1 MLNLDSKY
9 SKLSAKLVIR
19 KIPESCAL
27 ISSSRPT
34 ALFHLSLTALV
45 VALRL
50 AVLEEEPVRLGA
62 VEERLGEDGL
72 LLHAGGG
79 GSAVVVPVV
88 VVRPV
93 VHVVN
98 VGSHPIVAMV
108 R

>member
-9 SKLSAKLVIR
+9 SQLSAKLVIR

-27 ISSSRPT
+27 ISPSRPT

-62 VEERLGEDGL
+62 VEERLGENGL
-72 LLHAGGG
+72 LLHGCVV
-79 GSAVVVPVV
+79 VVVPVI

-93 VHVVN
+93 AHVVD
-98 VGSHPIVAMV
+98 VRSHPIVAMV

>member
-1 MLNLDSKY
+1 MLNLNSKY
-9 SKLSAKLVIR
+9 SKLVIR

-27 ISSSRPT
+27 ISPSRPT

-62 VEERLGEDGL
+62 VEERLGENGL
-72 LLHAGGG
+72 LLHGCV
-79 GSAVVVPVV
+79 VVVPVV

-93 VHVVN
+93 AHVVD
-98 VGSHPIVAMV
+98 VRSHPIVAMV

>member
-1 MLNLDSKY
+1 MHLLTYFAGPS
-9 SKLSAKLVIR
+9 
-19 KIPESCAL
+19 
-27 ISSSRPT
+27 

-62 VEERLGEDGL
+62 VEERLGENGL
-72 LLHAGGG
+72 LLHGCV
-79 GSAVVVPVV
+79 VVVPVV

-93 VHVVN
+93 AHVVD
-98 VGSHPIVAMV
+98 VRSHPIVAMV